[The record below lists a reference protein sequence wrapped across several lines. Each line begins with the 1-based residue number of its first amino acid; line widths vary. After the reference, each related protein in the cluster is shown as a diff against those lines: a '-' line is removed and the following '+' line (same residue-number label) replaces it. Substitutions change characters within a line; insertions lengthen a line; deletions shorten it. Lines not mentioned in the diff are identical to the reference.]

1 MAELQSLRRLP
12 PFPVVPAASST
23 VRPFPLRFF
32 SRSGP
37 PPRPRILCPCER
49 RSDDGGGGAAWGSNA
64 EGVRRERFRFSDM
77 KGGGSDGGPEEPEEE
92 GGRWSGKRGWWWSDE
107 LYDGGEEDADLLDDE
122 PEQPWDNIW
131 IFKVFRAYGYLLPAI
146 IASLLLASGPKAFL
160 MALALPLGQSVLS
173 LAVDKLWGSS
183 AGGSGA
189 GGRRQSRSRRKKQSD
204 GGAAGFRRR
213 SSEEEKGSG
222 FRAREA
228 RRPWAAPEGESA
240 ASAQDY
246 GGWDELSS
254 LGGWTPGKGAVSR
267 SPSQAAAPPPPVRK
281 GKLSR
286 RERGGEVPLLLR
298 LLVAIFPFLGSWT
311 KIL

>member
-1 MAELQSLRRLP
+1 
-12 PFPVVPAASST
+12 
-23 VRPFPLRFF
+23 
-32 SRSGP
+32 
-37 PPRPRILCPCER
+37 
-49 RSDDGGGGAAWGSNA
+49 
-64 EGVRRERFRFSDM
+64 M

-92 GGRWSGKRGWWWSDE
+92 GGRWSGKRG
-107 LYDGGEEDADLLDDE
+107 GGGPTNCTTAARRTPISSTTSPSSRLQGL
-122 PEQPWDNIW
+122 
-131 IFKVFRAYGYLLPAI
+131 RLPA
-146 IASLLLASGPKAFL
+146 SGDHRVFASGERPQG
-160 MALALPLGQSVLS
+160 LPYGPGSALGQSVLS

-286 RERGGEVPLLLR
+286 RERGGEVPC
-298 LLVAIFPFLGSWT
+298 F
-311 KIL
+311 